1 METSSAYDYRKYI
14 EDRGIDNLSPI
25 EFFRFFEFTYNQR
38 DFAGQEYRKLIALVT
53 QSSPSKGAT
62 LLYKFKAQKSQISL
76 YWNEKQEKEKQVA
89 HALAVKDEGRSQVLG
104 AVKSVT
110 KDTLSVYEGQEHH
123 NATFQQE
130 SNTLRELTKDFP
142 APGPSLTS
150 TIQKAGETSKSLS
163 ESSTAKRKAKD
174 VSEFSEG
181 TPPEPLTTKRRASIA
196 EPWLGLMQHIRSRL
210 KGGPVTDI
218 IEWSNPLTKHH
229 QMLYDY
235 MYDRLTQEAPL
246 SQVEEKD
253 IFVALSGIVNPRMQN
268 AHKHFDSDFMK
279 KIKICCFRPDFSD
292 PGTIPGLEDTLKP
305 ICEAFS
311 DNGITGLINQV
322 EKMIGEDAS
331 ARQATNQPTP
341 AIRQA
346 TLDLIRHM

>member
-1 METSSAYDYRKYI
+1 METSSAYDYQKYI
-14 EDRGIDNLSPI
+14 EDCGIDNLSPI
-25 EFFRFFEFTYNQR
+25 DFFRFFEFAYNQR

-62 LLYKFKAQKSQISL
+62 LLYRFKAQKSQISL
-76 YWNEKQEKEKQVA
+76 YWNEKQEKEKQVV

-110 KDTLSVYEGQEHH
+110 RDTLSVYESQEHH

-130 SNTLRELTKDFP
+130 PNTLRESAKGFP
-142 APGPSLTS
+142 APSNSLMP
-150 TIQKAGETSKSLS
+150 TIRKAGETSKSLS

-174 VSEFSEG
+174 VSKFSEE
-181 TPPEPLTTKRRASIA
+181 TPPEPPTAKRRASIA
-196 EPWLGLMQHIRSRL
+196 EPWLSLMQHIRSRISL
-210 KGGPVTDI
+210 NV
-218 IEWSNPLTKHH
+218 LTKHH

-246 SQVEEKD
+246 SQMEEKD

-268 AHKHFDSDFMK
+268 AHTYFDSGFMK
-279 KIKICCFRPDFSD
+279 KIKIHCFRPDFSD
-292 PGTIPGLEDTLKP
+292 PGAIPGLEDTLNP
-305 ICEAFS
+305 IREAFS

-331 ARQATNQPTP
+331 ARQTTNQPTP
-341 AIRQA
+341 AVRQA